1 MTAVGLEGLEHTV
14 QLTHTWINELDD
26 RLGWNNKPR
35 SYRLLKAVLHALRDW
50 LQLNEAAD
58 LAAQLPTLLR
68 GAYYEQ
74 WRPATTPV
82 NIPAGFRPS
91 AALWNAITGAA
102 KEVGRAAETGAG
114 RFARSGPSSRR
125 ARHATRSPIWAWAGE
140 FIARAAAVRKY
151 GLCLFHAQHDTPAVE
166 VAQRLLAGWPGRP
179 PGAAHACAPRLAG
192 LSGCWTKLTTC

>member
-1 MTAVGLEGLEHTV
+1 MTTVGLEGLEHTV

-82 NIPAGFRPS
+82 THRTKADFLARVEDSFKID
-91 AALWNAITGAA
+91 ALAQTSQAVMAVFELLSKKISPG
-102 KEVGRAAETGAG
+102 EIEDV
-114 RFARSGPSSRR
+114 
-125 ARHATRSPIWAWAGE
+125 RHALPEELRNLWPEPYVAAG
-140 FIARAAAVRKY
+140 AVR
-151 GLCLFHAQHDTPAVE
+151 
-166 VAQRLLAGWPGRP
+166 
-179 PGAAHACAPRLAG
+179 
-192 LSGCWTKLTTC
+192 